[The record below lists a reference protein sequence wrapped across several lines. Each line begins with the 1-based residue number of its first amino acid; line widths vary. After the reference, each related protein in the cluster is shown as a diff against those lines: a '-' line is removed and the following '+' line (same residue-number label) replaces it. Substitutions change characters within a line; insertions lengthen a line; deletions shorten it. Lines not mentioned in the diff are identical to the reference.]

1 MKKDNPN
8 QTELLFPEVKT
19 IESIAVGI
27 IEDEVSN
34 IELIDNA
41 DAWVFEEDWGEY
53 YNTITG
59 ETLPVAEFERI
70 YS

>member
-1 MKKDNPN
+1 MKKNNPN

-19 IESIAVGI
+19 IEI
-27 IEDEVSN
+27 
-34 IELIDNA
+34 IDNA

-53 YNTITG
+53 YNAITG
-59 ETLPVAEFERI
+59 ETLPIAEFERI

>member
-1 MKKDNPN
+1 MKRNNPN
-8 QTELLFPEVKT
+8 QTELLFPEIKT

-27 IEDEVSN
+27 IEDEIGN

-53 YNTITG
+53 YNAITG
-59 ETLPVAEFERI
+59 ETLSVAEFNEI
-70 YS
+70 Y